1 MKTIIKEKNDAEEI
15 ASVISNNMER
25 NVTKVQEVLDLDLN
39 DLIEIIDGLNDE
51 DKDKVISIIINN
63 QLEKLKSTTI
73 EQIND
78 VSREIDEITDYYA
91 SKKED
96 FDAVIEEGDY
106 VANQIL
112 YKVIGYNDRKL
123 DLPID
128 LSIIKDYCFSSD
140 LKEEQ
145 FYDALMWIALRYI
158 TIFRCVIWQKCEEN
172 YHENKN

>member
-172 YHENKN
+172 YHENK

>member
-15 ASVISNNMER
+15 ASVISNTMER

-39 DLIEIIDGLNDE
+39 DLIEIIDRLNDE

-158 TIFRCVIWQKCEEN
+158 AIFRCVIWQKCEEN
-172 YHENKN
+172 YLENKN

>member
-15 ASVISNNMER
+15 ASVISNTMER

-39 DLIEIIDGLNDE
+39 DLIEIIDRLNDE

>member
-39 DLIEIIDGLNDE
+39 DLIEIIDRLNDE

-172 YHENKN
+172 YHENK

>member
-78 VSREIDEITDYYA
+78 VSREMDEITDYYA

-172 YHENKN
+172 YHENK

>member
-15 ASVISNNMER
+15 ASVISNTMER

-39 DLIEIIDGLNDE
+39 DLIEIIDRLNDE

-158 TIFRCVIWQKCEEN
+158 AIFRCVIWQKCEEN